1 MNLDRFVATHQP
13 TWQRLDAL
21 ANRNP
26 SQLSADDVATFVAD
40 YQRTST
46 HLSMARTVYADPDLT
61 ARLSQLVA
69 TAGATLYGSRP
80 RTLAQIARFF
90 TETFPAA
97 LWHLRWYI
105 VTAAVIFVGVA
116 VGLGTW
122 VAQSPRA
129 LDAAIPPA
137 VQDALVAGDFV
148 EYYSD
153 RPSGQF
159 FAEVGLN
166 NIQVGFLAFVVG
178 IAAGL
183 PTVYVLI
190 INAANVGL
198 AGGLFHA
205 RGVGEVFWGVITPHG
220 LLELTAVFVA
230 AGMGLALGW
239 SWIAPG
245 DATRGESLRQMASRA
260 ITVVTGLVVVFGIAA
275 LIEGFVTGAPL
286 PTWVR
291 VGVGVVAEA
300 AFLAYWIGVGR
311 AVGARGLTGTIG
323 QADRP
328 LWDPIPAGGLPTA
341 RSVNDLSRWTSSGR
355 SSAT

>member
-1 MNLDRFVATHQP
+1 MVVNLDRFVALHQP
-13 TWQRLDAL
+13 TWQRLEAL
-21 ANRNP
+21 AARNP
-26 SQLSADDVATFVAD
+26 ASLSADEIATFTAD
-40 YQRTST
+40 YQRAST
-46 HLSMARTVYADPDLT
+46 HLSMARRTYADPDLT

-80 RTLAQIARFF
+80 RTLAAIGRFA

-97 LWHLRWYI
+97 MWHLRWH
-105 VTAAVIFVGVA
+105 VAAAAAIFLGVA
-116 VGLGTW
+116 FGLGAW
-122 VAQSPRA
+122 VATSPAA

-183 PTVYVLI
+183 PTVYVLVL
-190 INAANVGL
+190 NAANVGF

-205 RGVGEVFWGVITPHG
+205 RGVAEVFWGFITPHG

-230 AGMGLALGW
+230 AGTGLALGW

-245 DATRGESLRQMASRA
+245 DRSRGAALRDQASRA
-260 ITVVTGLVVVFGIAA
+260 ITVIAGVAVVFVISAVV
-275 LIEGFVTGAPL
+275 EGFITGAPL
-286 PTWVR
+286 PTWFR
-291 VGVGVVAEA
+291 VGVGVVVEV
-300 AFLAYWIGVGR
+300 AFLTYAWVLGR
-311 AVGARGLTGTIG
+311 GAAARGLTGTLG

-328 LWDPIPAGGLPTA
+328 AWDPVPVG
-341 RSVNDLSRWTSSGR
+341 
-355 SSAT
+355 ATHAAATTQAT